1 MLQLSEY
8 DISRAEIEGADGYSL
23 VNVGKEGIWATHT
36 DQSNLM
42 VWGIDGWKG
51 LPQEGTNLAVKIGIS
66 EIVKRKIYI
75 R

>member
-1 MLQLSEY
+1 MIYQEQRLKV
-8 DISRAEIEGADGYSL
+8 L
-23 VNVGKEGIWATHT
+23 VVTHLLTLARKASGPHT